1 MTRVAFSQALKNV
14 PALENQVQRQ
24 ANDRQ
29 VEIVAAY
36 KGSDP
41 IDQAIAMALASDQQF
56 PVLIPEPTAISLR
69 CA

>member
-1 MTRVAFSQALKNV
+1 M
-14 PALENQVQRQ
+14 QRQ

-56 PVLIPEPTAISLR
+56 SRLDSRTDGNIITL
-69 CA
+69 CMNGCGKGK